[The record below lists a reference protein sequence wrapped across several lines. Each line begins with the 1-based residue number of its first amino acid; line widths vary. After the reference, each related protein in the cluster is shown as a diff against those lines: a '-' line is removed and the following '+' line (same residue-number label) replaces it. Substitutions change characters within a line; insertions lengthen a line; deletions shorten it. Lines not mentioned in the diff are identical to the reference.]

1 MQIQLKTIRNAAAS
15 AIVATAGLMLAQ
27 APGIQRTFIQQQDIS
42 IPNREARVAR
52 VEIAPGKS
60 AGRHTH
66 PGEEISYVIEG
77 ELEVEVEGKPP
88 VKVKAGES
96 FIIPNGAKHNA
107 HNRGAAPVKLVGVY
121 LVEKDKPFATPA
133 P

>member
-1 MQIQLKTIRNAAAS
+1 MKIQIKKIHPWSLSAFVAAA
-15 AIVATAGLMLAQ
+15 GLLLAQ

-42 IPNREARVAR
+42 VPGREARVAR

-77 ELEVEVEGKPP
+77 ELEVDVEGKPP
-88 VKVKAGES
+88 QRVKAGES

-107 HNRGAAPVKLVGVY
+107 HNKGAMPVKLVGVY